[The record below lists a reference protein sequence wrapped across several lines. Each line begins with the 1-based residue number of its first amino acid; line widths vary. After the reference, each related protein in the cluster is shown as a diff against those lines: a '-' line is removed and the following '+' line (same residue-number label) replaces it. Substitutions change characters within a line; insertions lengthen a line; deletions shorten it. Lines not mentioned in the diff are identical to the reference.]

1 MSVVDHRA
9 HAVALALAGLLLL
22 AACGGLSQEE
32 DDWCGLNLDAVK
44 RAIPEER
51 LRDYEY
57 MDETWKEACRRAFAR
72 R

>member
-1 MSVVDHRA
+1 MRTGVMA
-9 HAVALALAGLLLL
+9 ALLLIVASSV
-22 AACGGLSQEE
+22 AACGGLSREE
-32 DDWCGLNLDAVK
+32 DDWCGANLDAVK

-57 MDETWKEACRRAFAR
+57 MDETWKEACRQAFAR